1 MTKTHVMKAMMLACA
16 MCVTACAVDESEV
29 PVETVEQAASSTTTR
44 RWNGKGAS
52 VQYGDPTTQ
61 TGVMLFANDD
71 QTTRTASVYID
82 IQGPDLSS
90 WSCPFGSIQPWICFY
105 TRFTATRAN
114 ATLSAGELVI
124 RTNPQGAEA
133 TLTATVAA
141 ERCVYDTYYF
151 GPIRCEPVSV
161 PVDLTWTANGLYS
174 EASNGTW
181 SRTMGNVTMREKG
194 SYTSISTNLD
204 GTVGDLV
211 IANGFG
217 MINDTKGTSV
227 TREIVT
233 SMP

>member
-1 MTKTHVMKAMMLACA
+1 MTKLNAMKTMMFACVVSVA
-16 MCVTACAVDESEV
+16 ACAVEEPELSVDSID
-29 PVETVEQAASSTTTR
+29 QAASSTTTR

-52 VQYGDPTTQ
+52 VQYGDPMTQ

-71 QTTRTASVYID
+71 QTTRTTSVYVD
-82 IQGPDLSS
+82 IQGPDLTS

-114 ATLSAGELVI
+114 ATLGAGELVI

-133 TLTATVAA
+133 TLTATLAA
-141 ERCVYDTYYF
+141 ERCIYDTYYY
-151 GPIRCEPVSV
+151 GPISCEAVSL

-174 EASNGTW
+174 ETSNGTW
-181 SRTMGNVTMREKG
+181 TRSMGNVTMKEKG
-194 SYTSISTNLD
+194 SYSSISTNLD
-204 GTVGDLV
+204 GTVGDLA
-211 IANGFG
+211 ITNGFG

-233 SMP
+233 AMP